1 MTEKEGNMRKIGI
14 IFLLLIVWS
23 CPAEMHLQG
32 EISSESIDSTGNPYI
47 IEKTII
53 IPQGKQIVI
62 KEGCVFLFK
71 NYSGIKV
78 LGNLFVKGTPEK
90 NVIFTSIN
98 DSLFNKK
105 SEQAAKPFDWN
116 GITVDKGA
124 DTVKMENFR
133 LFYSSYG
140 IKSLNGKIALKCAI
154 FGRNGQYNFVIS
166 DKMQDVK
173 DNEPFSHNVLIDKTV
188 DSTSAVK
195 PVGYD
200 KGPET
205 IYTARNIIRYSSL
218 VVGVVG
224 AVIGVVYA
232 IKASNT
238 NETLKDKSYF
248 YAQAQSQQK
257 PIDVLWDDMHKKWE
271 SETMSRNV
279 FIGVGAIGLT
289 GFSLTF
295 FF

>member
-1 MTEKEGNMRKIGI
+1 MRKIGL
-14 IFLLLIVWS
+14 IFILLIVWS

-53 IPQGKQIVI
+53 IPQGKQVVI

-116 GITVDKGA
+116 GIIVDKDA
-124 DTVKMENFR
+124 DTIKMANFK
-133 LFYSSYG
+133 LFYSSFG
-140 IKSLNGKIALKCAI
+140 IKCLNGKIALKSAI
-154 FGRNGQYNFVIS
+154 FGRNGQYNFMIS
-166 DKMQDVK
+166 DKMQDVR
-173 DNEPFSHNVLIDKTV
+173 DDEPFSFNVLIDKSV
-188 DSTSAVK
+188 DSTRAAK
-195 PVGYD
+195 PIGYD
-200 KGPET
+200 KGPDK

-232 IKASNT
+232 VKASNT
-238 NETLKDKSYF
+238 NETLNDKDYF
-248 YAQAQSQQK
+248 YKQAQIQQK
-257 PIDVLWDDMHKKWE
+257 PVDVLWDEMQKKWQAE
-271 SETMSRNV
+271 KTVRNIS
-279 FIGVGAIGLT
+279 IGVGAVGLT
-289 GFSLTF
+289 GFTLTF

>member
-1 MTEKEGNMRKIGI
+1 MDNKILI
-14 IFLLLIVWS
+14 AFFLTMSV
-23 CPAEMHLQG
+23 CNAERHLQG
-32 EISSESIDSTGNPYI
+32 EISSQSIDSTGNPYI

-78 LGNLFVKGTPEK
+78 LGNLFVKGTPGK

-116 GITVDKGA
+116 GIIVDKGA
-124 DTVKMENFR
+124 DTVKMDNFR

-140 IKSLNGKIALKCAI
+140 IKSLNDKIALKCAI

-173 DNEPFSHNVLIDKTV
+173 DNEPFSFNVLIDKSV
-188 DSTSAVK
+188 DSTRAVK

-200 KGPET
+200 KGSET
-205 IYTARNIIRYSSL
+205 IYTTRNIIRYSSL

-232 IKASNT
+232 VKASNT
-238 NETLKDKSYF
+238 NETLNDKGYF
-248 YAQAQSQQK
+248 YAQAQIQQK
-257 PIDVLWDDMHKKWE
+257 PVDVLWDDMHKKWE
-271 SETMSRNV
+271 SETMSRNIS
-279 FIGVGAIGLT
+279 IGVGAVGLT

-295 FF
+295 LF